1 MKYLVLKPL
10 KIFGE
15 RYERGDIIE
24 DAQVRCA
31 RILIGERKIT
41 PVLNDVSSSISPADT
56 DTTVEPEEAAT
67 VEPEEAATVA
77 TENTEVSD
85 DQQEVKEVKKPVRL
99 SFAKEG

>member
-10 KIFGE
+10 KIFGK

-67 VEPEEAATVA
+67 VAP
-77 TENTEVSD
+77 ENTEVSD

>member
-67 VEPEEAATVA
+67 VAP
-77 TENTEVSD
+77 ENTEVSD

>member
-10 KIFGE
+10 KIFGK

-24 DAQVRCA
+24 DAQVRSA

-41 PVLNDVSSSISPADT
+41 PVQNDVSSSISPADT

-67 VEPEEAATVA
+67 VAP
-77 TENTEVSD
+77 ENTEVSD
-85 DQQEVKEVKKPVRL
+85 DQQDVQEVKKPVRL

>member
-67 VEPEEAATVA
+67 VAP
-77 TENTEVSD
+77 ENTEVSD
-85 DQQEVKEVKKPVRL
+85 NQQEVKEVKKPVRL

>member
-10 KIFGE
+10 KIFGK

-24 DAQVRCA
+24 DAQVRSA

-41 PVLNDVSSSISPADT
+41 PVQNDVSSSISPADT

-67 VEPEEAATVA
+67 VAP
-77 TENTEVSD
+77 ENTEVSD

>member
-67 VEPEEAATVA
+67 VVS
-77 TENTEVSD
+77 ENTEVSD